1 MLAHT
6 KKPLTESITICLSGP
21 ADKKE
26 ELLNKIADTGFSV
39 REEAASI
46 PWREALNVTE
56 QDLPGAY
63 LVGARYREGLTQEQL
78 GTATGIPRR
87 HISEMENNRRP
98 IGKKNARK
106 LAEALH
112 VDPRGFL
119 SA

>member
-6 KKPLTESITICLSGP
+6 KKPPTESITISLIGP
-21 ADKKE
+21 VDKKE

-39 REEAASI
+39 REESASI

-56 QDLPGAY
+56 QDLPGAF
-63 LVGARYREGLTQEQL
+63 LAGARYREGLTQEQL
-78 GTATGIPRR
+78 ATATGIPRR

-106 LAEALH
+106 LAEALQ
-112 VDPRGFL
+112 VDPRLFL